1 MTQQNG
7 DQALPESQNP
17 PLVRPL
23 DRADRAEVRAEIRE
37 GTDRSS
43 GLERIREILLG
54 DILVE
59 VERRLARLDRYIANR
74 ANELQQ
80 DVRYRTGVLE
90 AHVRKEVESV
100 ASRGAH
106 DSSEIS
112 AVVRAQGKEHRDAV
126 AKLEQRLAQIEDRL
140 DGQIARVEREVR
152 EQVLAQAKSFIDEL
166 ERVRNQLRASLVR
179 ELGLAPEPLEEGGEH
194 AGAWPA
200 SH

>member
-7 DQALPESQNP
+7 DQALPESQKP
-17 PLVRPL
+17 ALARRTESS
-23 DRADRAEVRAEIRE
+23 DIRE
-37 GTDRSS
+37 GTDRSG

-59 VERRLARLDRYIANR
+59 VERRLARLDRFIANR
-74 ANELQQ
+74 SNELQQ
-80 DVRYRTGVLE
+80 DVRSRTGVLE

-100 ASRGAH
+100 SARASH
-106 DSSEIS
+106 DSSELGGI
-112 AVVRAQGKEHRDAV
+112 VRAQGKEHRDAV
-126 AKLEQRLAQIEDRL
+126 ARLEQRLSQIEDRL
-140 DGQIARVEREVR
+140 DGQIARVERETR

-179 ELGLAPEPLEEGGEH
+179 ELGLAPDPLEEGGEH

>member
-7 DQALPESQNP
+7 DQALPESQHP
-17 PLVRPL
+17 PLVRP
-23 DRADRAEVRAEIRE
+23 ADRPEARPDLRE
-37 GTDRSS
+37 GNDRSG

-74 ANELQQ
+74 STELQQ

-100 ASRGAH
+100 TARASH
-106 DSSEIS
+106 DSSELGGI
-112 AVVRAQGKEHRDAV
+112 VRAQGKEQRDAI
-126 AKLEQRLAQIEDRL
+126 AKLEQRLSQIEDRL
-140 DGQIARVEREVR
+140 DGQIARVERETR

-179 ELGLAPEPLEEGGEH
+179 ELGLAPDPLEEGSEH

-200 SH
+200 PH